1 MTPVSDGKNV
11 MHMLISIKKV
21 GGVLHRATDF
31 VLFGLQTRQAVGY
44 DVKIWNG
51 MKPDGGGAYSKYDKL
66 VLKYRAFYRGWVDRV
81 ADATARPRRRE

>member
-1 MTPVSDGKNV
+1 MEAFLDR
-11 MHMLISIKKV
+11 HDID
-21 GGVLHRATDF
+21 VLALQETKAREDQ
-31 VLFGLQTRQAVGY
+31 LPLMGLQAAGY

-81 ADATARPRRRE
+81 ASER